1 MQEELE
7 DLRDCGLGNCRPAF
21 LQSSANIKV
30 LTYYFLTLLVP
41 DVLKYVPSNPLT
53 MLTFALRL
61 PDLIIRQMSAQVLPR
76 PVPTRVKAF
85 GL

>member
-30 LTYYFLTLLVP
+30 LTYLFLTLLIP
-41 DVLKYVPSNPLT
+41 DVLKY
-53 MLTFALRL
+53 
-61 PDLIIRQMSAQVLPR
+61 RQIPQLC
-76 PVPTRVKAF
+76 
-85 GL
+85 